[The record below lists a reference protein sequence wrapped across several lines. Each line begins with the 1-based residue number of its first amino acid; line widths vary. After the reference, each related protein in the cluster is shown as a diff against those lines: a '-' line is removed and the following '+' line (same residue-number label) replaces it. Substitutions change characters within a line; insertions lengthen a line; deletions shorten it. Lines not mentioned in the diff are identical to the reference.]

1 MYILMAALK
10 EEVTEL
16 IEREREALVIS
27 GIGKLNALL
36 ALSNQFQKF
45 NGAIS
50 SVINLGT
57 AGSDRLP
64 KGSLVEVV
72 TSYQRDTAFYAE
84 PISLVGATDL
94 KRIACGTGDQLVES
108 APKAPWDIVD
118 MELYSLALFCKE
130 KSILLVSI
138 KYVTDRNDV
147 NVYKDWKM
155 QLPMASAALTKYW
168 LDQKD
173 QILANLC
180 PK

>member
-1 MYILMAALK
+1 MYILIAALK

-16 IEREREALVIS
+16 ISIEHDVLVIS

-36 ALSNQFQKF
+36 ALFNKYQKL
-45 NGAIS
+45 NGTIS
-50 SVINLGT
+50 CVVNLGT

-64 KGSLVEVV
+64 KGALVEVV
-72 TSYQRDTAFYAE
+72 TSFQRDTAFYSE
-84 PISLVGATDL
+84 PIALMGATDL
-94 KRIACGTGDQLVES
+94 IKVGCGSGDQLLES
-108 APKAPWDIVD
+108 PPQAPWDIVD
-118 MELYSLALFCKE
+118 MELYSLALFCRE
-130 KSILLVSI
+130 KSIPIVSI

-155 QLPMASAALTKYW
+155 QLPIVSSALSKFW

-173 QILANLC
+173 QIMSKLC